1 MYPEF
6 FRKKQQTSRNDTTHE
21 MNRSNVETDPDN
33 SFQPTQVSTPV
44 VSRKER
50 LIHSNVSSAVAEND
64 SIVSVLSNLTSNQSS
79 LSDSNNHTSTLVP
92 VNVVNPLQGASFVNG
107 VIQLSQYQQILV
119 QIPTIDIL
127 KIQAQQQQQQQQQSE
142 SIAFSS
148 SRSDSQFIDDRVIS
162 RASQYQYKLF
172 QHLKTDLPV
181 EVVSPFGGES
191 YFSSLYYI

>member
-6 FRKKQQTSRNDTTHE
+6 FRTKQKTSRNDTAHE
-21 MNRSNVETDPDN
+21 MNRSNVESDPDN
-33 SFQPTQVSTPV
+33 SFQPTQISTPV

-50 LIHSNVSSAVAEND
+50 LIHSNVSSTVAEND

-127 KIQAQQQQQQQQQSE
+127 KIQAQQQQQKQQSE

-181 EVVSPFGGES
+181 DVVSPF
-191 YFSSLYYI
+191 